1 MQQGK
6 GSNQERKY
14 LTFQCGNIVFMILN
28 NLLCSSV
35 ESINFKSEV
44 RLPYLRVYG
53 LKCFIFLNVLP
64 GFNVL
69 LSNLQCL
76 VHFILTIGHYY

>member
-44 RLPYLRVYG
+44 RFKMFYF
-53 LKCFIFLNVLP
+53 LKCAAWF
-64 GFNVL
+64 
-69 LSNLQCL
+69 
-76 VHFILTIGHYY
+76 